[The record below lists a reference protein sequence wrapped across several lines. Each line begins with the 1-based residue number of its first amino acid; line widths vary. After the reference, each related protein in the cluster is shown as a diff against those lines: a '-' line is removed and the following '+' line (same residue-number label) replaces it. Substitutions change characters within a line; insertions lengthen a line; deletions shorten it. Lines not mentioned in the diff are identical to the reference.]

1 MGEEAEGN
9 LWTVPRSAD
18 NEAKNLLL
26 QTPEKT
32 LQQEV
37 MFCQERMSPTAAAP
51 WAFRFFLRQ
60 KAHHSAA
67 RHIGCHGEVEI
78 HVNA

>member
-37 MFCQERMSPTAAAP
+37 MFCQERISTPPGT
-51 WAFRFFLRQ
+51 
-60 KAHHSAA
+60 
-67 RHIGCHGEVEI
+67 
-78 HVNA
+78 